1 MRDSYRSLSE
11 MRVGGLSLIIHGL
24 IFVVH
29 WDVYSRDNRTEGY
42 FKEEAGREV
51 REAKQLYSHP
61 KSPSY
66 TLYPSGLG
74 ERSRHILHAPHRRV
88 VMRVKV

>member
-1 MRDSYRSLSE
+1 MGLNARLLSLSIRNAGE
-11 MRVGGLSLIIHGL
+11 RSEFAIHGL

-29 WDVYSRDNRTEGY
+29 CDVCSRDIRTEGY

-88 VMRVKV
+88 LL